1 MAVSPGFVEFL
12 KDQLSEFG
20 PVSVRRMFG
29 GAGIYRDGVM
39 FALIAGEVLYLKADD
54 LTRTEFESEGLA
66 PFVYSTRNGTNTI
79 MSYWRA
85 PERCLDDPQ
94 EMAEWASKAWAAA
107 LRARKP

>member
-1 MAVSPGFVEFL
+1 VSPGFLEFL
-12 KDQLSEFG
+12 KDQLSEFS
-20 PVSVRRMFG
+20 PVSMRRMFG

-39 FALIAGEVLYLKADD
+39 FALIADEALYFKADE
-54 LTRTEFESEGLA
+54 LTKPEFEVEGLM
-66 PFVYSTRNGTNTI
+66 PFTYATKNGANTT

-94 EMAEWASKAWAAA
+94 EMVEWARKAWEAA